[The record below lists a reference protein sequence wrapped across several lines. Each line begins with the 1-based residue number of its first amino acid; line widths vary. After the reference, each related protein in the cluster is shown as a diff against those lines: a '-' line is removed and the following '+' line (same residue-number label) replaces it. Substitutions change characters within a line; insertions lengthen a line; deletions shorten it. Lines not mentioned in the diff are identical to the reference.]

1 MLTKSIYNPKLLT
14 LWNSFCFT
22 YHKPHNAEGNMQQN
36 IYTIHDKKDSI
47 ATLLHIIES
56 NMQNMQEKNI
66 TQYNIH
72 AEVFGMI
79 QGVGFRPFVAT
90 LAHVLHLHGFVYNQ
104 SGSTLIALHIST
116 QKECKRE
123 SILLFYTAL
132 LLACKY
138 TINPST
144 QDLSIIQKAHSI
156 LEHTHTPKQ
165 AFITSLHI
173 TMNTDTAHTQGF
185 HILESNVT
193 QHAIQAHIPLD
204 TKVCESCLKDMRD
217 ENSRF
222 YNYPFVACVNCGARY
237 SILHQLPYDR
247 KNTSMS
253 DMALCIDC
261 DKDYKNLA
269 NRRFHTEPLSCNNCA
284 IKVEFYRYN
293 HHEKHYDLDAIKTL
307 AKALMQNN
315 IVLFKGLGGF
325 AYIANARS
333 KEALQKVRS
342 IKNRLH
348 KPFVVM
354 ANIPTLRTI
363 SLLTPQLES
372 LLTSKEAPI
381 VIVPKHPQYNLSNE
395 VSSLQTIGVMIPY
408 TAMLTLLFSYLP
420 PDFAMIYTSAN
431 NKGEMIA
438 TTLHN
443 LALDRIVDI
452 AESLY
457 ILDYNREIL
466 NCVDDSILLGIDT
479 TEIVEDHAFECGNEL
494 LERNLQ
500 NLETNLCHTE
510 PLGEVS
516 KTLESKRDISCLRTQ
531 YDKALDSTSTNHAN
545 KTTDSSDYSMALDGL
560 WLNCDGR
567 SYLSDMTTHHNSANH
582 SNCIDGGEFL
592 QKLDPIN
599 LAHNTQINSHSLSTR
614 AMRISRGFAPLHI
627 TSDTINS
634 GNFSPN
640 ANHANTSCQSKSHTN
655 NPKITNL
662 NSKIFHLNTLSAAF
676 GAMQK
681 SSIAFGFHNHIIVSP
696 YMGDLFTPYNV
707 ANFRKTYDYFSTIYG
722 TPQALIADIHNQY
735 TSTQIAKEIA
745 KDSKI
750 PLFQVAHHHAHFN
763 ALLLESSMKGGV
775 GVIFDGSG
783 MGDDGTLWGGEFL
796 CGDSKQVER
805 ILHFK
810 PFKILGGEKHIK
822 DCKRLA
828 YSYAICNDIAPL
840 KAFIESSYDEN
851 ERKALQALHNTGFNS
866 PLCSSVG
873 RLFDIAGFILGLER
887 LSYEAQ
893 SGELIA
899 SNTLKLAYDILTH
912 KNQIIDYNTLMQTFS
927 NMPYNPYPF
936 HITQNTI
943 DMSECIEMMFKD
955 QQTSKNSDMIAARFI
970 DTLAYCILESLKRIG
985 TDYAFF
991 GGGVFANYALCIR
1004 VKKLLHT
1011 HNIKAFFPKLP
1022 CSDYSISIGQLM
1034 YLQHFV

>member
-1 MLTKSIYNPKLLT
+1 MTDYGSI
-14 LWNSFCFT
+14 NSSYFNLSYYEFYS
-22 YHKPHNAEGNMQQN
+22 YHTEGSMQQN
-36 IYTIHDKKDSI
+36 IYTIHNKKDSI

-66 TQYNIH
+66 TQYSIH

-123 SILLFYTAL
+123 SILLFYAAL

-138 TINPST
+138 TINPGT

-333 KEALQKVRS
+333 KEALQKIRS

-395 VSSLQTIGVMIPY
+395 VSSLQTIGVVIPY
-408 TAMLTLLFSYLP
+408 TAMLTLLFSYLS

-479 TEIVEDHAFECGNEL
+479 TEIVEYHAFECGNDL

-500 NLETNLCHTE
+500 NLETFITA
-510 PLGEVS
+510 S
-516 KTLESKRDISCLRTQ
+516 YIIS
-531 YDKALDSTSTNHAN
+531 
-545 KTTDSSDYSMALDGL
+545 
-560 WLNCDGR
+560 
-567 SYLSDMTTHHNSANH
+567 
-582 SNCIDGGEFL
+582 
-592 QKLDPIN
+592 
-599 LAHNTQINSHSLSTR
+599 
-614 AMRISRGFAPLHI
+614 
-627 TSDTINS
+627 
-634 GNFSPN
+634 
-640 ANHANTSCQSKSHTN
+640 
-655 NPKITNL
+655 
-662 NSKIFHLNTLSAAF
+662 
-676 GAMQK
+676 
-681 SSIAFGFHNHIIVSP
+681 
-696 YMGDLFTPYNV
+696 
-707 ANFRKTYDYFSTIYG
+707 
-722 TPQALIADIHNQY
+722 
-735 TSTQIAKEIA
+735 
-745 KDSKI
+745 
-750 PLFQVAHHHAHFN
+750 
-763 ALLLESSMKGGV
+763 
-775 GVIFDGSG
+775 
-783 MGDDGTLWGGEFL
+783 
-796 CGDSKQVER
+796 
-805 ILHFK
+805 
-810 PFKILGGEKHIK
+810 
-822 DCKRLA
+822 
-828 YSYAICNDIAPL
+828 
-840 KAFIESSYDEN
+840 
-851 ERKALQALHNTGFNS
+851 
-866 PLCSSVG
+866 
-873 RLFDIAGFILGLER
+873 
-887 LSYEAQ
+887 
-893 SGELIA
+893 
-899 SNTLKLAYDILTH
+899 
-912 KNQIIDYNTLMQTFS
+912 
-927 NMPYNPYPF
+927 
-936 HITQNTI
+936 
-943 DMSECIEMMFKD
+943 
-955 QQTSKNSDMIAARFI
+955 
-970 DTLAYCILESLKRIG
+970 
-985 TDYAFF
+985 
-991 GGGVFANYALCIR
+991 
-1004 VKKLLHT
+1004 
-1011 HNIKAFFPKLP
+1011 
-1022 CSDYSISIGQLM
+1022 
-1034 YLQHFV
+1034 

>member
-1 MLTKSIYNPKLLT
+1 MLAKSVYNPKLLT

-22 YHKPHNAEGNMQQN
+22 YHKPHNTEGSMQQN

-47 ATLLHIIES
+47 ATLLHVIES

-66 TQYNIH
+66 TQYSIH

-173 TMNTDTAHTQGF
+173 TMHTDTAHTQGF

-261 DKDYKNLA
+261 DKDYKNLV

-307 AKALMQNN
+307 AKVLMQNN

-333 KEALQKVRS
+333 KEALQKIRS

-354 ANIPTLRTI
+354 ANMPTLRTI
-363 SLLTPQLES
+363 SLPTPQLES

-381 VIVPKHPQYNLSNE
+381 VIVPKHPQYNLSDE

-420 PDFAMIYTSAN
+420 PDFAIIYTSAN

-466 NCVDDSILLGIDT
+466 NCVDDSILLGVDT
-479 TEIVEDHAFECGNEL
+479 TEIVEDHAFECGNDL

-500 NLETNLCHTE
+500 NLETNICHTE

-531 YDKALDSTSTNHAN
+531 YDKILDSYPNGWVQGVGVQNCKKLDST
-545 KTTDSSDYSMALDGL
+545 K
-560 WLNCDGR
+560 
-567 SYLSDMTTHHNSANH
+567 THHPDLVEN
-582 SNCIDGGEFL
+582 
-592 QKLDPIN
+592 LDSIN
-599 LAHNTQINSHSLSTR
+599 LTHNTQINSHSLSIR

-640 ANHANTSCQSKSHTN
+640 ANHANTPCQSKSHTN

-707 ANFRKTYDYFSTIYG
+707 ANFRKTYDYFSTNYG

-735 TSTQIAKEIA
+735 ISTQIAKEIA

-763 ALLLESSMKGGV
+763 ALLLESSMKEGV

-851 ERKALQALHNTGFNS
+851 ECKALQALHDTGFNS

-873 RLFDIAGFILGLER
+873 RLFDVAGFILGLER

-899 SNTLKLAYDILTH
+899 SNTLKLAYDILMH
-912 KNQIIDYNTLMQTFS
+912 KNQTIDYNALMQTFS